1 MGQGIGDLDSG
12 LTIDFLKGIYPPD
25 YEDDGSEDDNEVG
38 FQKEINEEEDID
50 IDEVENS
57 DHQSDEA
64 ALMAAVIQEINGQQP
79 RATVASVSEPSQ
91 SSAER
96 KKDIVTQVMQEQRLF
111 DTSTKA
117 EAVVKQEL
125 AVQVIQEHSYAK
137 SPQLETSVSQSS
149 HVVNSQQPRA
159 NVASYS
165 GLLRYTAASASFSSS
180 TSRTVKQSLAESKKD
195 IVTLAMQEQKQEPR
209 RASGTSI
216 IDLTMAVTGNEEEE
230 VNNNKLVDWPPV
242 YIEDYK
248 RLGEGS
254 WLNTNI
260 LDFYMNNLSNNLSA
274 EKRRNIYIY
283 ETTFFSVLSGV
294 NGLNEVKNYFNEVNF
309 FDKEII
315 AALIYYN
322 RQASHLWLRQELKK
336 CKFSFICLSYEKC
349 SRAHNIHLSLSS
361 QSQVGLRL
369 VSGQS

>member
-79 RATVASVSEPSQ
+79 RTTVASVSGPPQNTATSASHNVLHV

-96 KKDIVTQVMQEQRLF
+96 KKDIVTQVMQEKGLF
-111 DTSTKA
+111 DTIPKA
-117 EAVVKQEL
+117 EAVVKQEPG
-125 AVQVIQEHSYAK
+125 AQVIQEHSYAK
-137 SPQLETSVSQSS
+137 RPQLETHVSQP
-149 HVVNSQQPRA
+149 SQQPKA
-159 NVASYS
+159 NV
-165 GLLRYTAASASFSSS
+165 ASASFSSFA
-180 TSRTVKQSLAESKKD
+180 SRTVKHMQSPAESKKD
-195 IVTLAMQEQKQEPR
+195 IVTQAMQEQKLFDIMPK
-209 RASGTSI
+209 ANDS